1 MSCEITL
8 DKFEGPLDLLLHLI
22 RKEEMDIYEIEIAQ
36 ITAQYLAFIDA
47 MQSLNLDIAG
57 EYLVMAATLLHI
69 KSRMLLPVHEE
80 ENLEEEELDP
90 RAELIRRLL
99 DYQRY
104 KDAALTFAALP
115 QLERDI
121 FLTVP
126 AVAEVKVNE
135 SSELEPVSLYALVEV
150 FRELLKK
157 TPKDFVH
164 EVTADHLSV
173 TERVQMILNLLQQ
186 RPQLPFSELLPAPLV
201 RSEVVVMFLAMLE
214 LVKMR
219 LVKIYQN
226 RRCAAIWLVPAVPV
240 ADETSLLSEDS
251 FGYA

>member
-1 MSCEITL
+1 MSCEISI

-36 ITAQYLAFIDA
+36 ITRQYLDFIDA

-57 EYLVMAATLLHI
+57 EYLVMAATLLQI

-80 ENLEEEELDP
+80 EILEEEELDP

-99 DYQRY
+99 EYQRY

-115 QLERDI
+115 QLDRDI
-121 FLTVP
+121 FLATP
-126 AVAEVKVNE
+126 QVAEVGNE
-135 SSELEPVSLYALVEV
+135 EGPELEPVSLYALVEA
-150 FRELLKK
+150 FRDLLKK
-157 TPKDFVH
+157 APKDFVH
-164 EVTADHLSV
+164 EVTAEHLSV
-173 TERVQMILNLLQQ
+173 TERIQTILNLLQQ
-186 RPQLPFSELLPAPLV
+186 RPQLPFSELVPVPLV

-214 LVKMR
+214 LVKMS
-219 LVKIYQN
+219 LIKIYQN
-226 RRCAAIWLVPAVPV
+226 QRCHEIWLAPAVSMD
-240 ADETSLLSEDS
+240 DETVAVREES

>member
-8 DKFEGPLDLLLHLI
+8 DKFAGPLDLLLHLI

-69 KSRMLLPVHEE
+69 KSRMLLPVHAEE
-80 ENLEEEELDP
+80 IDEEEELDP

-115 QLERDI
+115 QLDRDI

-126 AVAEVKVNE
+126 VAAEDGEEE
-135 SSELEPVSLYALVEV
+135 SPELEAVGLYALVEA
-150 FRELLKK
+150 FRDLLKK
-157 TPKDFVH
+157 APVDFVH

-173 TERVQMILNLLQQ
+173 TERIQTILIMLQQ
-186 RPQLPFSELLPAPLV
+186 RPQLPFSELLPAPLL

-214 LVKMR
+214 LVKMN

-226 RRCAAIWLVPAVPV
+226 RRCAEIWLAPAV
-240 ADETSLLSEDS
+240 AMEDEASAVSEDS

>member
-1 MSCEITL
+1 MSCEISI

-36 ITAQYLAFIDA
+36 ITRQYLDFIDA

-57 EYLVMAATLLHI
+57 EYLVMAATLLQI

-80 ENLEEEELDP
+80 EMLDEEEADP

-99 DYQRY
+99 EYQRY

-115 QLERDI
+115 QLDRDV
-121 FLTVP
+121 FLTSP
-126 AVAEVKVNE
+126 LAEENGE
-135 SSELEPVSLYALVEV
+135 EASLELEPVGLYALVEA
-150 FRELLKK
+150 FRDLLKK
-157 TPKDFVH
+157 APIDFVH
-164 EVTADHLSV
+164 EVTAEHLSV
-173 TERVQMILNLLQQ
+173 TERIQTILNLLQQ
-186 RPQLPFSELLPAPLV
+186 RPQLPFSELVPMPLV

-214 LVKMR
+214 LVKMN
-219 LVKIYQN
+219 LIKIYQN
-226 RRCAAIWLVPAVPV
+226 QRYTEIWLSPAVV
-240 ADETSLLSEDS
+240 ETDDLSVVSEDS

>member
-8 DKFEGPLDLLLHLI
+8 DTFEGPLDLLLHLI

-80 ENLEEEELDP
+80 ESLEEEELDP

-121 FLTVP
+121 FLLVP
-126 AVAEVKVNE
+126 VTEEAWAEA
-135 SSELEPVSLYALVEV
+135 SQELEAVGLYALVEA

-157 TPKDFVH
+157 APKDFVH
-164 EVTADHLSV
+164 EVTAEHLSV
-173 TERVQMILNLLQQ
+173 TERIHTILNMLQE
-186 RPQLPFSELLPAPLV
+186 RPQIPFSELLPAQLV

-214 LVKMR
+214 LVKMN

-226 RRCAAIWLVPAVPV
+226 RRCAEIWLAPAV
-240 ADETSLLSEDS
+240 AADDETSAVSEDS

>member
-1 MSCEITL
+1 MSCEISI

-22 RKEEMDIYEIEIAQ
+22 RKEEMDIYEIEIVQ
-36 ITAQYLAFIDA
+36 ITKQYLDFIDA

-80 ENLEEEELDP
+80 ELVEEEELDP

-99 DYQRY
+99 EYQRY
-104 KDAALTFAALP
+104 KDAAVTFAALP
-115 QLERDI
+115 QLDRDI
-121 FLTVP
+121 FLAAPV
-126 AVAEVKVNE
+126 VEGGGEEE
-135 SSELEPVSLYALVEV
+135 SLELEPVGLYALVEA
-150 FRELLKK
+150 FRDLLKK
-157 TPKDFVH
+157 APKDFVH
-164 EVTADHLSV
+164 EVTAEHLSV
-173 TERVQMILNLLQQ
+173 TERIQTILNRLQE
-186 RPQLPFSELLPAPLV
+186 RPQLPFSELFPAPLV

-214 LVKMR
+214 LVKMN

-226 RRCAAIWLVPAVPV
+226 CRCAEIWLAPAVAAEDAAV
-240 ADETSLLSEDS
+240 AVSEDS

>member
-1 MSCEITL
+1 MSCEISI

-22 RKEEMDIYEIEIAQ
+22 RKEEMDIYEIEIVQ
-36 ITAQYLAFIDA
+36 ITKQYLDFIDA

-80 ENLEEEELDP
+80 ELVEEEEVDP

-99 DYQRY
+99 EYQRY

-121 FLTVP
+121 FLAAP
-126 AVAEVKVNE
+126 VAEDGGEEE
-135 SSELEPVSLYALVEV
+135 SLELEPVGLYALVEA
-150 FRELLKK
+150 FRDLLKK
-157 TPKDFVH
+157 APKDFVH
-164 EVTADHLSV
+164 EVTAEHLSV
-173 TERVQMILNLLQQ
+173 TERIQTILNKLQE
-186 RPQLPFSELLPAPLV
+186 RPQLPFSELLPASLV

-214 LVKMR
+214 LVKMN

-226 RRCAAIWLVPAVPV
+226 SRCAEIWLAPAVAADDAAV
-240 ADETSLLSEDS
+240 AVSEDS

>member
-22 RKEEMDIYEIEIAQ
+22 RKEEMDIYQIEIAQ

-80 ENLEEEELDP
+80 EILEEEELDP

-99 DYQRY
+99 EYQRY
-104 KDAALTFAALP
+104 KDAAVTFAALP
-115 QLERDI
+115 QLDRDI
-121 FLTVP
+121 FLAAPV
-126 AVAEVKVNE
+126 VEDGVEEE
-135 SSELEPVSLYALVEV
+135 SLELEPVGLYALVEA
-150 FRELLKK
+150 FRDLLKK
-157 TPKDFVH
+157 APKDFVH
-164 EVTADHLSV
+164 EVTAEHLSV
-173 TERVQMILNLLQQ
+173 TERIQTILNRLQE
-186 RPQLPFSELLPAPLV
+186 RPQLPFSELLPVSLV

-214 LVKMR
+214 LVKMN

-226 RRCAAIWLVPAVPV
+226 SRCAEIWLAPAVA
-240 ADETSLLSEDS
+240 ADEGSVAVSEDS
-251 FGYA
+251 LGYA

>member
-36 ITAQYLAFIDA
+36 ITVQYLAFIDA

-80 ENLEEEELDP
+80 ENIEEEELDP

-99 DYQRY
+99 EYQRY

-115 QLERDI
+115 QLDRDI
-121 FLTVP
+121 FLSAPLAT
-126 AVAEVKVNE
+126 E
-135 SSELEPVSLYALVEV
+135 SGEEESLELEPVGLYALVEA
-150 FRELLKK
+150 FRDLLKK
-157 TPKDFVH
+157 APKDFVH
-164 EVTADHLSV
+164 EVTAEHLSV
-173 TERVQMILNLLQQ
+173 TERIQTILNLLQE

-201 RSEVVVMFLAMLE
+201 RSEVVVMFLALLE
-214 LVKMR
+214 LVKMN

-226 RRCAAIWLVPAVPV
+226 RRCAEIWLAPAVAV
-240 ADETSLLSEDS
+240 VDEAVVVSEDS

>member
-22 RKEEMDIYEIEIAQ
+22 RKEEMDIYEIEIAK
-36 ITAQYLAFIDA
+36 ITAQYLDFIDT
-47 MQSLNLDIAG
+47 MQSLNLDVAG
-57 EYLVMAATLLHI
+57 EYLVMASTLLHI

-80 ENLEEEELDP
+80 EIDEEEETDP

-99 DYQRY
+99 EYQRY
-104 KDAALTFAALP
+104 KDAAQTFATLP

-121 FLTVP
+121 FLPVHA
-126 AVAEVKVNE
+126 AVEAGEE
-135 SSELEPVSLYALVEV
+135 GSPEIEQIELYALVEA
-150 FRELLKK
+150 FRDLLKK
-157 TPKDFVH
+157 APKDFVH
-164 EVTADHLSV
+164 EVTAEHLSV
-173 TERVQMILNLLQQ
+173 TERIQTILAMLQE
-186 RPQLPFSELLPAPLV
+186 RPQLPFGDLLPAQLV

-219 LVKIYQN
+219 MVRIYQN
-226 RRCAAIWLVPAVPV
+226 QRCAEIWLSPAVS
-240 ADETSLLSEDS
+240 ADEDQCTVSEDS

>member
-47 MQSLNLDIAG
+47 MQTLNLDIAG

-80 ENLEEEELDP
+80 EMIEEEDLDP

-115 QLERDI
+115 QLDRDI
-121 FLTVP
+121 FLAAP
-126 AVAEVKVNE
+126 VAEDGEEEE
-135 SSELEPVSLYALVEV
+135 SPELEPVGLYALVEA
-150 FRELLKK
+150 FRDLLKK
-157 TPKDFVH
+157 APKDFVH
-164 EVTADHLSV
+164 EVTAEHLSV
-173 TERVQMILNLLQQ
+173 TERIQTILNRLQE
-186 RPQLPFSELLPAPLV
+186 RPQLPFSELLPVQLV

-214 LVKMR
+214 LVKMN

-226 RRCAAIWLVPAVPV
+226 RRCAEIWLTPAVA
-240 ADETSLLSEDS
+240 ADEESPAVSEDS

>member
-1 MSCEITL
+1 MSCEISI

-36 ITAQYLAFIDA
+36 ITKQYLDFIDA

-80 ENLEEEELDP
+80 ELVEEEELDP

-115 QLERDI
+115 QLDRDI
-121 FLTVP
+121 FLAP
-126 AVAEVKVNE
+126 LLAEE
-135 SSELEPVSLYALVEV
+135 GGEETSLELEPVGLYALVEA
-150 FRELLKK
+150 FRDLLKK
-157 TPKDFVH
+157 APKDFVH
-164 EVTADHLSV
+164 EVTAEHLSV
-173 TERVQMILNLLQQ
+173 TERIQTILNRLQE

-201 RSEVVVMFLAMLE
+201 RSEVVVMFLALLE
-214 LVKMR
+214 LVKMN

-226 RRCAAIWLVPAVPV
+226 SRCAEIWLAPAVAADDASV
-240 ADETSLLSEDS
+240 AVSEES

>member
-36 ITAQYLAFIDA
+36 ITVQYLAFIDA

-80 ENLEEEELDP
+80 ENIEEEELDP

-99 DYQRY
+99 EYQRY

-115 QLERDI
+115 QLDRDI
-121 FLTVP
+121 FLAAPLAT
-126 AVAEVKVNE
+126 E
-135 SSELEPVSLYALVEV
+135 SGEEESLELEPVGLYALVEA
-150 FRELLKK
+150 FRDLLKK
-157 TPKDFVH
+157 APKDFVH
-164 EVTADHLSV
+164 EVTAEHLSV
-173 TERVQMILNLLQQ
+173 TERIQTILNLLQE

-201 RSEVVVMFLAMLE
+201 RSEVVVMFLALLE
-214 LVKMR
+214 LVKMN

-226 RRCAAIWLVPAVPV
+226 RRCAEIWLTPAVAV
-240 ADETSLLSEDS
+240 EDEAVVVSEDS

>member
-1 MSCEITL
+1 MSCEISI

-36 ITAQYLAFIDA
+36 ITKQYLDFIDA

-57 EYLVMAATLLHI
+57 EYLVMAATLLQI

-80 ENLEEEELDP
+80 EMIEEEELDP

-99 DYQRY
+99 EYQRY

-115 QLERDI
+115 QLDRDV
-121 FLTVP
+121 FLAPPLAADVR
-126 AVAEVKVNE
+126 EEE
-135 SSELEPVSLYALVEV
+135 SPELEPVSLYALVEA
-150 FRELLKK
+150 FRDLMKK
-157 TPKDFVH
+157 APKDFVH
-164 EVTADHLSV
+164 EVTAEHLSV
-173 TERVQMILNLLQQ
+173 TERVQIILNVLQQ
-186 RPQLPFSELLPAPLV
+186 RQQVSFRELLPAQLI

-219 LVKIYQN
+219 LIKIYQN
-226 RRCAAIWLVPAVPV
+226 RRCAEIWLAPAVV
-240 ADETSLLSEDS
+240 VDDESGAVSEDS

>member
-36 ITAQYLAFIDA
+36 ITVQYLAFIDA

-80 ENLEEEELDP
+80 EDSEEEEVDP

-99 DYQRY
+99 EYQRY
-104 KDAALTFAALP
+104 KDAALTFATLP
-115 QLERDI
+115 QLDRDI
-121 FLTVP
+121 FLAAP
-126 AVAEVKVNE
+126 VAANDGEEE
-135 SSELEPVSLYALVEV
+135 SLELEPVGLYALVEA
-150 FRELLKK
+150 FRDLLKK
-157 TPKDFVH
+157 APKDFVH
-164 EVTADHLSV
+164 EVTAEHLSV
-173 TERVQMILNLLQQ
+173 TERIQTILNRLQE

-214 LVKMR
+214 LVKMN

-226 RRCAAIWLVPAVPV
+226 CRCAEIWLAPAVT
-240 ADETSLLSEDS
+240 ADEESIAVSEDS
-251 FGYA
+251 LGYA

>member
-1 MSCEITL
+1 MSCEISI

-80 ENLEEEELDP
+80 EKIEEEEVDP

-115 QLERDI
+115 QLDRDI
-121 FLTVP
+121 FL
-126 AVAEVKVNE
+126 VAPLADDGGGEE
-135 SSELEPVSLYALVEV
+135 SPELEPVSLYALVEA
-150 FRELLKK
+150 FRDLLKK
-157 TPKDFVH
+157 APTDSIH
-164 EVTADHLSV
+164 EVTAEHLSV
-173 TERVQMILNLLQQ
+173 TERIQTILNLLQE
-186 RPQLPFSELLPAPLV
+186 RPQLPFSELLPAPFV
-201 RSEVVVMFLAMLE
+201 RSEMVVMFLAMLE
-214 LVKMR
+214 LVKMN

-226 RRCAAIWLVPAVPV
+226 RRCAEIWLAPAVAVDDEAV
-240 ADETSLLSEDS
+240 AVDEESL
-251 FGYA
+251 GYA

>member
-1 MSCEITL
+1 MSCEISI

-22 RKEEMDIYEIEIAQ
+22 RKEEMDIYEIEIVQ
-36 ITAQYLAFIDA
+36 ITKQYLDFIDA

-80 ENLEEEELDP
+80 ELVEEEEVDP

-99 DYQRY
+99 EYQRY

-115 QLERDI
+115 QLDRDI
-121 FLTVP
+121 FLAAPV
-126 AVAEVKVNE
+126 VEDGGEEE
-135 SSELEPVSLYALVEV
+135 SLELEPVGLYALVEA
-150 FRELLKK
+150 FRDLLKK
-157 TPKDFVH
+157 APKDFVH
-164 EVTADHLSV
+164 EVTAEHLSV
-173 TERVQMILNLLQQ
+173 TERIQTILNKLQE
-186 RPQLPFSELLPAPLV
+186 RPQLSFSELLPASLV

-214 LVKMR
+214 LVKMN

-226 RRCAAIWLVPAVPV
+226 RRCAEIWLAPAVAAEDAAV
-240 ADETSLLSEDS
+240 AVSEDS